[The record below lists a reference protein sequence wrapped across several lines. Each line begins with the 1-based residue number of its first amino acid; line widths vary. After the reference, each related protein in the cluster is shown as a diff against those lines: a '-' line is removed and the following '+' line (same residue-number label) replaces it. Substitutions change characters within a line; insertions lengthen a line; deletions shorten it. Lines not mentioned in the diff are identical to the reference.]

1 LNLSLLL
8 VGKIQALHMKHFWG
22 LSCSFDVC
30 VQDNVFVTVVASV
43 QFRAHVE
50 TAEDAFYKLTNPREQ
65 IKSYVFDVVRAS
77 VPRMILDDVFEQKN
91 EIAKSVEEELE
102 KVNFLLITQIFF
114 LALPVRTDVV
124 FHLVPCF
131 EKCSLRVAVNCDEF
145 IFGTFTE
152 HLLFEL
158 LLV

>member
-1 LNLSLLL
+1 LSLLF
-8 VGKIQALHMKHFWG
+8 VGNIQALYMKHFWG

-65 IKSYVFDVVRAS
+65 IMSYVFDVVRAS

-102 KVNFLLITQIFF
+102 KVNFLLITQRFF
-114 LALPVRTDVV
+114 LVLPVRADVV

-131 EKCSLRVAVNCDEF
+131 EECSLQVAVNCDEF

-152 HLLFEL
+152 HLL
-158 LLV
+158 V